1 MNDMKINRDH
11 LRSRCQHFTNYY
23 RYWMETHAF
32 KISSMT
38 FDLATPNS
46 SRILILFRCNHVT
59 RVDNGHAKW
68 SLSIELIADVR
79 PVVWPLTLW
88 PDKQIGITNS
98 CAGSGN
104 IPMDGVGWGLIN
116 GAQHTFTHPTPSIL
130 KDPRWST
137 CIASK
142 WILTSTVDYRLPKIL
157 DHVPMQSIAIW
168 SYLDRTLTLG
178 YQNWCH
184 FLL

>member
-1 MNDMKINRDH
+1 MKINRDH

-23 RYWMETHAF
+23 RYCMETHAF

-38 FDLATPNS
+38 FDLASPNS
-46 SRILILFRCNHVT
+46 SRILKLFRCNHVT

-68 SLSIELIADVR
+68 SNSRYSYKCKTSSVTFDLVA
-79 PVVWPLTLW
+79 W
-88 PDKQIGITNS
+88 QTNRNHQLL
-98 CAGSGN
+98 CRSGN

-116 GAQHTFTHPTPSIL
+116 GAQHTFTHPTPSNL

-168 SYLDRTLTLG
+168 SYLDQTLTLG